1 MAFLELQFFSQM
13 LHTNA
18 QLQVILPQP
27 GSQSGWDGK
36 TPLPVLYLLHGRG
49 GDHSDWQRMTSV
61 ERYGE
66 KKPLA
71 MVMMS
76 NLLGEY
82 TNQRYG
88 YPYFDYVSQEVWEIS
103 HSYFPLSEK
112 REDNFIAGLSMGGYG
127 ALKIGLRMPE
137 RFSYA
142 AGLSAAC
149 DRYKPL
155 PEEARSIQ
163 SIEEFRAK
171 RQMFDRDVYEKAM
184 HFYLNYGS
192 PQEFLNSREDNLFLI
207 AEDAAKSGKV
217 LPKLMMICGTE
228 DEWVLPSNRR
238 FHEHLLSLGISHTY
252 YESPGAH
259 TWDYWDTEIQRVLE
273 WLPV

>member
-1 MAFLELQFFSQM
+1 MAFLELQFFSQT

-36 TPLPVLYLLHGRG
+36 TPLPGPLSASWSGRR
-49 GDHSDWQRMTSV
+49 SQRLAAVTSV

-71 MVMMS
+71 MVRMS

-112 REDNFIAGLSMGGYG
+112 REENFIAGLSMGGYG

-171 RQMFDRDVYEKAM
+171 RRCLTVMSMKKPCILSQLRLPSGVF
-184 HFYLNYGS
+184 
-192 PQEFLNSREDNLFLI
+192 EFTEENLF
-207 AEDAAKSGKV
+207 S
-217 LPKLMMICGTE
+217 CGRRRQKRQS
-228 DEWVLPSNRR
+228 PSQVDDDLRYR
-238 FHEHLLSLGISHTY
+238 G
-252 YESPGAH
+252 
-259 TWDYWDTEIQRVLE
+259 
-273 WLPV
+273 

>member
-1 MAFLELQFFSQM
+1 MAFLELQFFSQT

-112 REDNFIAGLSMGGYG
+112 REENFIAGLSMGGYG

-155 PEEARSIQ
+155 PEEAGASNPLRNFGQ
-163 SIEEFRAK
+163 SGRCLTVMSMKKPCILSQLR
-171 RQMFDRDVYEKAM
+171 
-184 HFYLNYGS
+184 
-192 PQEFLNSREDNLFLI
+192 
-207 AEDAAKSGKV
+207 
-217 LPKLMMICGTE
+217 
-228 DEWVLPSNRR
+228 LPSGVFEFTGRQSFPHCGR
-238 FHEHLLSLGISHTY
+238 CRQG
-252 YESPGAH
+252 
-259 TWDYWDTEIQRVLE
+259 
-273 WLPV
+273 

>member
-1 MAFLELQFFSQM
+1 MAFLELEFFSQT

-88 YPYFDYVSQEVWEIS
+88 YPYFDYVSQSNGIKS
-103 HSYFPLSEK
+103 
-112 REDNFIAGLSMGGYG
+112 RGGDAKKNEQKG
-127 ALKIGLRMPE
+127 
-137 RFSYA
+137 
-142 AGLSAAC
+142 
-149 DRYKPL
+149 
-155 PEEARSIQ
+155 ARSGMQ
-163 SIEEFRAK
+163 VAK
-171 RQMFDRDVYEKAM
+171 RQ
-184 HFYLNYGS
+184 H
-192 PQEFLNSREDNLFLI
+192 Q
-207 AEDAAKSGKV
+207 
-217 LPKLMMICGTE
+217 PKPC
-228 DEWVLPSNRR
+228 P
-238 FHEHLLSLGISHTY
+238 LSF
-252 YESPGAH
+252 
-259 TWDYWDTEIQRVLE
+259 
-273 WLPV
+273 